1 MKRTILLGYA
11 GSLEDAA
18 AVAWL
23 AERHGAE
30 VATLTLDV
38 GQRRDVAHV
47 RAHALASGAA
57 RAHVVDARDEFA
69 RECALPWLRAGAL
82 DPSAFASI
90 VYPVIARRLVDVAAI
105 ERVSAVAHGAT
116 GRRLDQAIAAV
127 DDSWRVMAPTRERA
141 AAGIDLGGFT
151 DPRGLTGL
159 LTHERAGMVYPHL
172 LRRFAAAPAVVS
184 ETAANLEI
192 AFENG
197 VPRAVNGIDLP
208 LTELLESLSVIA
220 GQHGVGHIGEID
232 APAAPVLHSA
242 YAAIGPRS
250 GVVRLKLHKGEMV
263 PA

>member
-1 MKRTILLGYA
+1 MTQTILLAYA

-23 AERHGAE
+23 AERHGVE

-69 RECALPWLRAGAL
+69 RDCALPWLRAGVL
-82 DPSAFASI
+82 DPLAFAAL
-90 VYPVIARRLVDVAAI
+90 VYPVIARRLVDVARI
-105 ERVSAVAHGAT
+105 ERASAVAHGAT
-116 GRRLDQAIAAV
+116 ARHIDEAVAAV
-127 DDSWRVMAPTRERA
+127 DASWKVIAPTCERTA
-141 AAGIDLGGFT
+141 VEIDLGGYADT
-151 DPRGLTGL
+151 RGLTGL
-159 LTHERAGMVYPHL
+159 PTHERAGLVDPHL
-172 LRRFAAAPAVVS
+172 LRRFVAAPAVVS
-184 ETAANLEI
+184 DTAANLEI

-197 VPRAVNGIDLP
+197 VPRAVNGVDLP

-220 GQHGVGHIGEID
+220 GQHGVGRIGEID

-242 YAAIGPRS
+242 FAAIGRRS
-250 GVVRLKLHKGEMV
+250 GIVRLRLHKGEMV